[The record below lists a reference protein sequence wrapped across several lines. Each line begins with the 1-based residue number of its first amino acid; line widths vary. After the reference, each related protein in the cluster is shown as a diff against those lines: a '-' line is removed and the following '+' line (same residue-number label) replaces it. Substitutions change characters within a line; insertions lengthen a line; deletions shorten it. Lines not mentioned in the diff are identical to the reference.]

1 MIGLPVRIMPFVWAA
16 LAAGVVVVLFWL
28 ADAIGDAREAQVRAT
43 YDQAIDD
50 ANSDTVTAN
59 DAATKVALRD
69 QRVRDQAVT
78 AYKASLGNA
87 CPLTADEA
95 ITLSRVR

>member
-1 MIGLPVRIMPFVWAA
+1 MISVAA
-16 LAAGVVVVLFWL
+16 LRIVGIVMAVSLGLAALFWL
-28 ADAIGDAREAQVRAT
+28 HDLIGDAREAKVRAT

-95 ITLSRVR
+95 TNLGRIR